1 LIGVDAVGAFYFAHP
16 FWSWL
21 AVGAV
26 FLIAEVTTGSGW
38 LLWPAGSAAA
48 VGLLSLA
55 APRLGGGWE
64 LVLVAAVTVISTVAG
79 RRWLRGVSRDGPDI
93 NDPGARLIGHRGQA
107 SHAFEAGLG
116 RVFVDGKEWS
126 AELDGAGVVAAGATV
141 QVIAVLGGAR
151 LRVRAL

>member
-1 LIGVDAVGAFYFAHP
+1 MDAVGAFYFAHP

-26 FLIAEVTTGSGW
+26 FLIAEVMTGSGW

-48 VGLLSLA
+48 VGLISLA
-55 APRLGGGWE
+55 APNLGAGWE
-64 LVLVAAVTVISTVAG
+64 LVLFAAATVITTIAG
-79 RRWLRGVSRDGPDI
+79 RRWLRGIPHAGSNI
-93 NDPGARLIGHRGQA
+93 NDPRARLIGHRGKA

-126 AELDGAGVVAAGATV
+126 AELDAGGVLAAGAKV
-141 QVIAVLGGAR
+141 EVIAVLGGAR

>member
-1 LIGVDAVGAFYFAHP
+1 MGAVEAFYFVHP

-26 FLIAEVTTGSGW
+26 FLIVEVMTGSGW

-48 VGLLSLA
+48 VGLISLA
-55 APRLGGGWE
+55 APNLGGGWE
-64 LVLVAAVTVISTVAG
+64 LVLFAAATVISTIAG
-79 RRWLRGVSRDGPDI
+79 RRWLRGAPHGGPNI
-93 NDPGARLIGHRGQA
+93 NDAGGRLIGHRGET

-126 AELDGAGVVAAGATV
+126 AELDAPDALATGAKVE
-141 QVIAVLGGAR
+141 VIAVLGGAR

>member
-1 LIGVDAVGAFYFAHP
+1 MDTVGAFYFAHP

-48 VGLLSLA
+48 VGVVSLA

-64 LVLVAAVTVISTVAG
+64 LVLFAAATVVSTIAG
-79 RRWLRGVSRDGPDI
+79 RRWMRGAHKEGPNI
-93 NDPGARLIGHRGQA
+93 NDAKARLIGHPGEA
-107 SHAFEAGLG
+107 SHTFEAGLG

-126 AELDGAGVVAAGATV
+126 AELADADVLAAGAKV
-141 QVIAVLGGAR
+141 EVIAVLGGAR
-151 LRVRAL
+151 LKVRAL

>member
-1 LIGVDAVGAFYFAHP
+1 MDAVGAFYFAHP

-26 FLIAEVTTGSGW
+26 FLIAEVMTGSGW

-48 VGLLSLA
+48 VGVISLA
-55 APRLGGGWE
+55 APNLGGGRE
-64 LVLVAAVTVISTVAG
+64 LMLFAAATVISTVAG
-79 RRWLRGVSRDGPDI
+79 RRWLRGVPHGGPNI
-93 NDPGARLIGHRGQA
+93 NDPKSRLIGHRGEA
-107 SHAFEAGLG
+107 SHAFAAGLG

-126 AELDGAGVVAAGATV
+126 AELDDASVLAAGAKV
-141 QVIAVLGGAR
+141 EVIAVLGGAR

>member
-1 LIGVDAVGAFYFAHP
+1 MDVIGTFYFAHP

-26 FLIAEVTTGSGW
+26 FLIVEVMTGSGW
-38 LLWPAGSAAA
+38 LLWPAGSAVA

-64 LVLVAAVTVISTVAG
+64 LVTFATATVISTVAG
-79 RRWLRGVSRDGPDI
+79 RRWMRGVASGGPNI
-93 NDPGARLIGHRGQA
+93 NDPKARLIGHRGEA
-107 SHAFEAGLG
+107 ANAFEAGLG

-126 AELDGAGVVAAGATV
+126 AELDGAGALAAGAKV

>member
-1 LIGVDAVGAFYFAHP
+1 MGAVEAFYFAHP

-26 FLIAEVTTGSGW
+26 FLIVEVMTGSGW
-38 LLWPAGSAAA
+38 LLWPAGSAAV
-48 VGLLSLA
+48 VGLVSLG

-64 LVLVAAVTVISTVAG
+64 LVLFAAATVISTVAG
-79 RRWLRGVSRDGPDI
+79 RRWLRGVPHGGSNI
-93 NDPGARLIGHRGQA
+93 NDPKARLIGHRGET

-126 AELDGAGVVAAGATV
+126 AELDGAGALTAGAKV

>member
-1 LIGVDAVGAFYFAHP
+1 MDAVGAFYFAHP

-26 FLIAEVTTGSGW
+26 FLIAEVMTGSGW

-48 VGLLSLA
+48 VGLISLVA
-55 APRLGGGWE
+55 TNLGGGWE
-64 LVLVAAVTVISTVAG
+64 LVLFATATVISTVAG
-79 RRWLRGVSRDGPDI
+79 RRWLRGAHHDGPNI
-93 NDPGARLIGHRGQA
+93 NDARGRLIGHRGEA

-126 AELDGAGVVAAGATV
+126 AELDGAGILAAGAKV
-141 QVIAVLGGAR
+141 EVIAVLGGAR
-151 LRVRAL
+151 LKVRAL